1 MAQVNRVELAEIL
14 GVSLPTITS
23 KVSKGMPFEQRG
35 GRGREWTFDTAAV
48 FEWEKEQAI
57 INATG
62 DLSSVTDDELKRRKL
77 AAETTIVELEAG
89 KKRGDL
95 IPREE
100 IEKMLA
106 NLALGTKARLLLVP
120 RRCAPLLTCLSDEQE
135 IRKIIEAEQREA
147 LTDLSNM
154 EIDHEDSQ

>member
-1 MAQVNRVELAEIL
+1 MAQVNRAELAEIL

-77 AAETTIVELEAG
+77 AAETTLVELEAG

-100 IEKMLA
+100 IEKMFKK
-106 NLALGTKARLLLVP
+106 TFK
-120 RRCAPLLTCLSDEQE
+120 
-135 IRKIIEAEQREA
+135 
-147 LTDLSNM
+147 
-154 EIDHEDSQ
+154 

>member
-1 MAQVNRVELAEIL
+1 MAQVNRAELAEIL

-35 GRGREWTFDTAAV
+35 GRGKEWTFDTAAV

-62 DLSSVTDDELKRRKL
+62 DLSSVTDDELRRRKL

-100 IEKMLA
+100 IETMLV
-106 NLALGTKARLLLVP
+106 NLVLDTKARLLLVP
-120 RRCAPLLTCLSDEQE
+120 RRCAPLLTHLTSEQE
-135 IRKIIEAEQREA
+135 IRDIIENEQREA

-154 EIDHEDSQ
+154 GADQDL

>member
-1 MAQVNRVELAEIL
+1 MAQVNRAELAEIL

-35 GRGREWTFDTAAV
+35 GRGREWSFDTAAV

-77 AAETTIVELEAG
+77 AAETMLVELEAG

-100 IEKMLA
+100 IEKMLV
-106 NLALGTKARLLLVP
+106 NLVLDTKARLLLVP
-120 RRCAPLLTCLSDEQE
+120 RRCAPLLTQLTSEQE
-135 IRKIIEAEQREA
+135 IRDIIEEEQREA

-154 EIDHEDSQ
+154 EIDPAD

>member
-1 MAQVNRVELAEIL
+1 MAQVNRAELAEIL

-35 GRGREWTFDTAAV
+35 GRGREWTFNTAAV

-77 AAETTIVELEAG
+77 AAETMLVELEAG

-100 IEKMLA
+100 IEKMLV
-106 NLALGTKARLLLVP
+106 NLVLDTKARLLLVP
-120 RRCAPLLTCLSDEQE
+120 RRCAPLLTQLTSEQE
-135 IRKIIEAEQREA
+135 IRDIIEEEQREA

-154 EIDHEDSQ
+154 GDNLGEY

>member
-1 MAQVNRVELAEIL
+1 MAQVNRAELAEIL

-48 FEWEKEQAI
+48 FEWEKEQAV

-77 AAETTIVELEAG
+77 AAETMLVELEAG

-100 IEKMLA
+100 IEKMLV
-106 NLALGTKARLLLVP
+106 NLVLDTKARLLLVP
-120 RRCAPLLTCLSDEQE
+120 RRCAPLLTQLTSEQE
-135 IRKIIEAEQREA
+135 IRDIIEEEQREA

-154 EIDHEDSQ
+154 GDNLGGY

>member
-1 MAQVNRVELAEIL
+1 MAQVNRAELAEIL

-77 AAETTIVELEAG
+77 AAETTNHAPRDELATAA
-89 KKRGDL
+89 RHRH
-95 IPREE
+95 RE
-100 IEKMLA
+100 
-106 NLALGTKARLLLVP
+106 V
-120 RRCAPLLTCLSDEQE
+120 LS
-135 IRKIIEAEQREA
+135 
-147 LTDLSNM
+147 
-154 EIDHEDSQ
+154 